1 MIITPLPVKKLTSLF
16 FSLVLC
22 ASLCLTAIPIQ
33 AEEVSHPGGEI
44 ATSEQA
50 SPETAAGQSSQKPAL
65 MAPNRFLAA
74 AGTVTPL
81 VEEVERTEISVPC
94 SPNPNHP
101 LISYSLSNIFS
112 DKPKVQ
118 FDKPG
123 AYKLLVTKSQSSG
136 GSRHTTLEIPAGYDI
151 LLTGE
156 NGQEKLTS
164 QVNGSLF
171 TVENDATLTI
181 SGLTLDG
188 DGWSHLIQ
196 VEEGGTLILEE
207 GAVLQNCG
215 SSAIVNDGTLIL
227 EEGAVLQNCG
237 SSAIVNNGT
246 LTMHGGTITRNDTLQ
261 KNIQRGNGGVLN
273 CEGATFTMTGGS
285 ITCNGDVDDGQGAN
299 QNAASTKGY
308 AGGVTNLGTFTMTGG
323 DITGNQV
330 APSPSG
336 MAAAGVY
343 NGGSFEMGGSAKVAQ
358 NVSVLARDAGGV
370 YNAKGATFT
379 LTGNAQIC
387 ENKALQSGG
396 GVYNAGTFEMEG
408 GVIRDHTV
416 TQFGGGVYNA
426 EDATFTLSGGTI
438 DNNTAY
444 DGKGSSNAMNTN
456 TGGGV
461 YNAGTFVMEGG
472 TISNNRAGK
481 GGGIFSG
488 NPMTGS
494 PAATFT
500 MTGGTIDNNTAE
512 ANGGGL
518 FVFTNS
524 TATIS
529 GGKITNNT
537 ANAQNGGGFSGGGIY
552 INQHLKDESQN
563 GTLYLY
569 NAAIYDNTS
578 GQKVYPDGR
587 RKAEGSGIAAC
598 PYSNVHIYM
607 TDGGAVFDNKSA
619 DGSPQPQIFVATPYD
634 EYLDPNRTHV
644 VELSRYMLGGGAYH
658 WTDASG
664 APLTDQQ
671 LHADNI
677 AAYNTVTQDSD
688 AAQAAL
694 QKAKVFI
701 YGNTAADRG
710 GGIGCNGNL
719 YLGTGPENVLRV
731 QKAVSGDATQT
742 EFSFTLTLRDAN
754 GDAYT
759 APVWQSLD
767 GGAATQVTPD
777 AEGIL
782 TFTLQ
787 AGQQAEFLS
796 LADNTQYTVAEAPA
810 GACTTTV
817 NGTPGSS
824 ASGVLT
830 SGSYYSAIEELTF
843 LNQYPE
849 TETPEPPTSEPPAEE
864 PPVSGPQE
872 EAPTPQ
878 TPDVP
883 AAATAASIPQ
893 TGDSLNLTLLYL
905 ALAGSLAGLCALAY
919 RAKRRR

>member
-81 VEEVERTEISVPC
+81 VEEVDRTVISVP
-94 SPNPNHP
+94 SFPYPFDP
-101 LISYSLSNIFS
+101 EFSFSLSNIFKFKS
-112 DKPKVQ
+112 DVH
-118 FDKPG
+118 FDDPG
-123 AYKLLVTKSQSSG
+123 AYKLLVTETQSSG
-136 GSRHTTLEIPAGYDI
+136 DSSRYTTLEIPAGYDI

-156 NGQEKLTS
+156 TGGEILTS
-164 QVNGSLF
+164 QASGSLF
-171 TVENDATLTI
+171 TVKDGATLTI
-181 SGLTLDG
+181 SNLILDG
-188 DGWSHLIQ
+188 NGRSHLIQ
-196 VEEGGTLILEE
+196 VEEGGK
-207 GAVLQNCG
+207 
-215 SSAIVNDGTLIL
+215 LIL

-285 ITCNGDVDDGQGAN
+285 ITCNGDVDDGQGAE
-299 QNAASTKGY
+299 QDAASNAGY

-323 DITGNQV
+323 KITGNRV
-330 APSPSG
+330 APFPSG
-336 MAAAGVY
+336 KAAAGVY
-343 NGGSFEMGGSAKVAQ
+343 NGGSFEMSDSAKVAQ
-358 NVSVLARDAGGV
+358 NVSVLASDAGGV

-379 LTGNAQIC
+379 LTGDAQIC
-387 ENKALQSGG
+387 ENKAQQSGG
-396 GVYNAGTFEMEG
+396 GVYNAGTFEMDG
-408 GVIRDHTV
+408 GVISNHIV

-438 DNNTAY
+438 QYNTAY
-444 DGKGSSNAMNTN
+444 DGTGSSTAINTN

-461 YNAGTFVMEGG
+461 YNAGTFKMEGG

-481 GGGIFSG
+481 GGGIHSG
-488 NPMTGS
+488 NPMTNS

-529 GGKITNNT
+529 GGNITNNT

-552 INQHLKDESQN
+552 INQSLTDESQN

-578 GQKVYPDGR
+578 GKKDYPDGR
-587 RKAEGSGIAAC
+587 KEGSGIAAC

-607 TDGGAVFDNKSA
+607 TDGGAVFGNKSA
-619 DGSPQPQIFVATPYD
+619 DGSLQPQIFVANPYD
-634 EYLDPNRTHV
+634 EYLDPDRTHV

-694 QKAKVFI
+694 QKAKVI
-701 YGNTAADRG
+701 ISGNTSADRG

-719 YLGTGPENVLRV
+719 YLGTGPENILRV

-742 EFSFTLTLRDAN
+742 EFSFTLTLQDASGN
-754 GDAYT
+754 AYT

-767 GGAATQVTPD
+767 GGAATQVSPD

-796 LADNTQYTVAEAPA
+796 LADGTQYTVAEAPA

-817 NGTPGSS
+817 NGTPGRS

-830 SGSYYSAIEELTF
+830 SGSYSAIAELMF

-849 TETPEPPTSEPPAEE
+849 TETPEPSTSEPPAEE

>member
-50 SPETAAGQSSQKPAL
+50 SPETAADQSSQKPAL

-81 VEEVERTEISVPC
+81 VEEVKRTEISVPYFLF
-94 SPNPNHP
+94 PGF
-101 LISYSLSNIFS
+101 SYSLSDIFEYNT
-112 DKPKVQ
+112 DVQ

-123 AYKLLVTKSQSSG
+123 AYTLLVTETQFSD
-136 GSRHTTLEIPAGYDI
+136 SRSHKTLEIPTGYDI
-151 LLTGE
+151 LLTGKSGE
-156 NGQEKLTS
+156 EILTS
-164 QVNGSLF
+164 QASGSLF
-171 TVENDATLTI
+171 TVESGATLTI
-181 SGLTLDG
+181 SGLILDG
-188 DGWSHLIQ
+188 DGRSHLIQ

-227 EEGAVLQNCG
+227 KEGAVLQNCG

-246 LTMHGGTITRNDTLQ
+246 LTMYGGTITQNDTLQ
-261 KNIQRGNGGVLN
+261 KKIRRGNGGVLN
-273 CEGATFTMTGGS
+273 REGATFTMYGGS
-285 ITCNGDVDDGQGAN
+285 ITCNGDLEGGEGAN
-299 QNAASTKGY
+299 QNAASTDGY

-323 DITGNQV
+323 EITGNQV
-330 APSPSG
+330 APSPIG
-336 MAAAGVY
+336 KAAAGVY
-343 NGGSFEMGGSAKVAQ
+343 NGGIFEMSGSAKVAQ
-358 NVSVLARDAGGV
+358 NVSVLASDAGGV

-379 LTGNAQIC
+379 LAGDAQIC
-387 ENKALQSGG
+387 ENTALQSGG
-396 GVYNAGTFEMEG
+396 GVYNDGIFEMEG
-408 GVIRDHTV
+408 GVISGHTV

-426 EDATFTLSGGTI
+426 EGATFTLSDGTI
-438 DNNTAY
+438 QNNTAY
-444 DGKGSSNAMNTN
+444 DGTGSSTAINTN

-461 YNAGTFVMEGG
+461 YNAGTFKMEGG
-472 TISNNRAGK
+472 TISYNRAGK
-481 GGGIFSG
+481 GGGIHSG
-488 NPMTGS
+488 NPLTGS

-500 MTGGTIDNNTAE
+500 MTGGTIDHNTAE

-524 TATIS
+524 TATIF
-529 GGKITNNT
+529 GGNITNNT
-537 ANAQNGGGFSGGGIY
+537 AKAQNGGGFSGGGIY
-552 INQHLKDESQN
+552 INQSVTDESQN

-587 RKAEGSGIAAC
+587 KEGSGIAAC

-607 TDGGAVFDNKSA
+607 TDGGAVFGNKSA
-619 DGSPQPQIFVATPYD
+619 DGSPQPQIFVANPYD

-688 AAQAAL
+688 AAKAAL

-701 YGNTAADRG
+701 YGNTSADRG

-719 YLGTGPENVLRV
+719 YLGTGPENTLRV

-742 EFSFTLTLRDAN
+742 EFSFTLTLQDAN

-767 GGAATQVTPD
+767 GGAATQVSPD

-796 LADNTQYTVAEAPA
+796 LANGTQYTVAEAPA

-830 SGSYYSAIEELTF
+830 SGSYYSAIEELMF

>member
-81 VEEVERTEISVPC
+81 VEEVDRTVISVP
-94 SPNPNHP
+94 SFPYPFDP
-101 LISYSLSNIFS
+101 EFSFSLSNIFKFKS
-112 DKPKVQ
+112 DVH
-118 FDKPG
+118 FDDPG
-123 AYKLLVTKSQSSG
+123 AYKLLVTETQSSG
-136 GSRHTTLEIPAGYDI
+136 DSSRYTTLEIPAGYDI

-156 NGQEKLTS
+156 TGGEILTS
-164 QVNGSLF
+164 QASGSLF
-171 TVENDATLTI
+171 TVKDGATLTI
-181 SGLTLDG
+181 SNLILDG
-188 DGWSHLIQ
+188 NGRSHLIQ

-215 SSAIVNDGTLIL
+215 SSAIVNDGM
-227 EEGAVLQNCG
+227 
-237 SSAIVNNGT
+237 
-246 LTMHGGTITRNDTLQ
+246 LTMYGGTITRNDTLQ
-261 KNIQRGNGGVLN
+261 KKMRRGNGGVLN
-273 CEGATFTMTGGS
+273 REGATFTMYGGF
-285 ITCNGDVDDGQGAN
+285 ITCNGYLDGGEGAN

-323 DITGNQV
+323 EITGNRV
-330 APSPSG
+330 APLPSG

-343 NGGSFEMGGSAKVAQ
+343 NGGSFKMDGSAKVAQ
-358 NVSVLARDAGGV
+358 NVSVLVSDAGGV

-379 LTGNAQIC
+379 LAGNAQII
-387 ENKALQSGG
+387 ENTAPENTKQHSGG
-396 GVYNAGTFEMEG
+396 GVYNDGTFKMEG
-408 GVIRDHTV
+408 GVISGHTV
-416 TQFGGGVYNA
+416 TQFGGGVCNA
-426 EDATFTLSGGTI
+426 KDATFTLSGGTI
-438 DNNTAY
+438 QYNTAY
-444 DGKGSSNAMNTN
+444 DGTGSSNAINTN

-481 GGGIFSG
+481 GGGILSG
-488 NPMTGS
+488 NPMTGA
-494 PAATFT
+494 PATFT
-500 MTGGTIDNNTAE
+500 MTGGTIDHNTAE

-524 TATIS
+524 TATIYR
-529 GGKITNNT
+529 GKITNNT

-552 INQHLKDESQN
+552 INQHLKYESQN

-607 TDGGAVFDNKSA
+607 TAGGAVFGNKSA
-619 DGSPQPQIFVATPYD
+619 DDSPQPQIFVATPYD

-694 QKAKVFI
+694 QKAEVFI

-719 YLGTGPENVLRV
+719 YLGTGPENTLRV

-742 EFSFTLTLRDAN
+742 EFSFTLTLQDAS

-767 GGAATQVTPD
+767 GGAATLVTPD

-796 LADNTQYTVAEAPA
+796 LANGTQYTVAEAPA

-830 SGSYYSAIEELTF
+830 SGSYSAIAELTF

-849 TETPEPPTSEPPAEE
+849 TETPEPPAEE

>member
-101 LISYSLSNIFS
+101 LISYSLSDIFN
-112 DKPKVQ
+112 DKPKVH
-118 FDKPG
+118 FDDPG
-123 AYKLLVTKSQSSG
+123 AYKLLVTKSQSSD
-136 GSRHTTLEIPAGYDI
+136 SRPHTTLEIPAGYDI

-164 QVNGSLF
+164 QGNGSLF

-227 EEGAVLQNCG
+227 KEGAVLQNCG
-237 SSAIVNNGT
+237 SSAIVNDGM
-246 LTMHGGTITRNDTLQ
+246 LTMYGGTITRNDTLQ
-261 KNIQRGNGGVLN
+261 KKMRRGNGGVLN
-273 CEGATFTMTGGS
+273 REGATFTMYGGS
-285 ITCNGDVDDGQGAN
+285 ITCNGDVDGGEGAN

-323 DITGNQV
+323 EITGNRV
-330 APSPSG
+330 APLPSG

-343 NGGSFEMGGSAKVAQ
+343 NGGIFKMDGSAKVAK
-358 NVSVLARDAGGV
+358 NVSVLASDAGGV
-370 YNAKGATFT
+370 YNANGATFT
-379 LTGNAQIC
+379 LAGNAQII
-387 ENKALQSGG
+387 ENTAPENTEQHSGG
-396 GVYNAGTFEMEG
+396 GVYNDGTFEMEG
-408 GVIRDHTV
+408 GVIRGHTV

-481 GGGIFSG
+481 GGGILSG
-488 NPMTGS
+488 NPMTGA
-494 PAATFT
+494 PATFT
-500 MTGGTIDNNTAE
+500 MTGGTIDHNIAE

-524 TATIS
+524 TATIYR
-529 GGKITNNT
+529 GKITNNT

-587 RKAEGSGIAAC
+587 RKAAGSGIAAC

-607 TDGGAVFDNKSA
+607 TDGGAVFGNKSA
-619 DGSPQPQIFVATPYD
+619 DDSPQPQIFVATPYD
-634 EYLDPNRTHV
+634 EYLDPERTHV

-694 QKAKVFI
+694 QKAEVFI

-719 YLGTGPENVLRV
+719 YLGTGPENTLRV

-742 EFSFTLTLRDAN
+742 EFSFTLTLRDASGN
-754 GDAYT
+754 AYT
-759 APVWQSLD
+759 DQVWQSLD
-767 GGAATQVTPD
+767 GGAATLVTPD

-796 LADNTQYTVAEAPA
+796 LADDTQYTVAEAPA

-830 SGSYYSAIEELTF
+830 SGSYSAIEELMF

-849 TETPEPPTSEPPAEE
+849 TETPEPPAEE

>member
-81 VEEVERTEISVPC
+81 VEEVKRTEISVPC

-101 LISYSLSNIFS
+101 LISYSLSNIFN
-112 DKPKVQ
+112 DKSKVQ

-123 AYKLLVTKSQSSG
+123 AYTLLVTKSQSSG

-156 NGQEKLTS
+156 NGQETLTS
-164 QVNGSLF
+164 QGNGSLF

-237 SSAIVNNGT
+237 SSAIVNDGT
-246 LTMHGGTITRNDTLQ
+246 LTMYGGTITRNDTLQ
-261 KNIQRGNGGVLN
+261 KEMRRGNGGVLN
-273 CEGATFTMTGGS
+273 REGATFTMYGGS
-285 ITCNGDVDDGQGAN
+285 ITRNGDLDDGEGAE
-299 QNAASTKGY
+299 QNAASDAGY

-323 DITGNQV
+323 EITGNQV

-336 MAAAGVY
+336 KAAAGVY
-343 NGGSFEMGGSAKVAQ
+343 NGGRFEMGGSAKVSQ
-358 NVSVLARDAGGV
+358 NVSVLAIDAGGV
-370 YNAKGATFT
+370 YNAKDATFT

-387 ENKALQSGG
+387 ENTALQSGG
-396 GVYNAGTFEMEG
+396 GVYNDGIFEMDG
-408 GVIRDHTV
+408 GVISGHTV

-426 EDATFTLSGGTI
+426 KDATFTLSDGTI
-438 DNNTAY
+438 QNNTAY
-444 DGKGSSNAMNTN
+444 DGTGSSTAINTN

-461 YNAGTFVMEGG
+461 YNAGTFEMEGG

-481 GGGIFSG
+481 GGGIHSG
-488 NPMTGS
+488 NPLTGS
-494 PAATFT
+494 PATFT
-500 MTGGTIDNNTAE
+500 MTGGTIDNNIAE

-524 TATIS
+524 TARIC
-529 GGKITNNT
+529 GGYITNNT

-552 INQHLKDESQN
+552 INQSETDEKQN

-569 NAAIYDNTS
+569 NAAIYNNTS
-578 GQKVYPDGR
+578 GKTDYPDGR
-587 RKAEGSGIAAC
+587 KEGSGIAAC

-607 TDGGAVFDNKSA
+607 TDGGAVFGNKSA
-619 DGSPQPQIFVATPYD
+619 DGSLQPQIFVANPYD
-634 EYLDPNRTHV
+634 EYLDPDRTHV

-677 AAYNTVTQDSD
+677 AAYNTVTLDSD
-688 AAQAAL
+688 AAKAAL
-694 QKAKVFI
+694 QKAEVFI
-701 YGNTAADRG
+701 YGNTSADRG

-719 YLGTGPENVLRV
+719 YLGTGPENILRV

-742 EFSFTLTLRDAN
+742 EFSFTLTLQDASGN
-754 GDAYT
+754 AYT
-759 APVWQSLD
+759 DSVWQSLD
-767 GGAATQVTPD
+767 GGAATQVSPD

-796 LADNTQYTVAEAPA
+796 LADGTRYTVAEAPA

-830 SGSYYSAIEELTF
+830 SGSYSAIAELTF

-893 TGDSLNLTLLYL
+893 TGDSLDLTLLYL

>member
-101 LISYSLSNIFS
+101 LISYSLSDIFN
-112 DKPKVQ
+112 DKPKVH

-123 AYKLLVTKSQSSG
+123 AYKLLVTESQSSG
-136 GSRHTTLEIPAGYDI
+136 GSRQKTLEIPAGYDI

-156 NGQEKLTS
+156 NGQETLTS
-164 QVNGSLF
+164 QVTGSLF

-196 VEEGGTLILEE
+196 VEEGGKLILEE

-227 EEGAVLQNCG
+227 KEGAVLQNCG
-237 SSAIVNNGT
+237 SSAIENNGM
-246 LTMHGGTITRNDTLQ
+246 LTMYGGTITRNDTLQ
-261 KNIQRGNGGVLN
+261 KKMRRGNGGVLN
-273 CEGATFTMTGGS
+273 REGATFTMYGGF
-285 ITCNGDVDDGQGAN
+285 ITCNGYLDGGEGAN

-323 DITGNQV
+323 EITGNRV
-330 APSPSG
+330 APLPSG

-343 NGGSFEMGGSAKVAQ
+343 NGGSFKMDGSAKVAQ
-358 NVSVLARDAGGV
+358 NVSVLASDAGGV
-370 YNAKGATFT
+370 YNAKDATFT
-379 LTGNAQIC
+379 LTGNAQII
-387 ENKALQSGG
+387 ENTAPENTKQHSGG
-396 GVYNAGTFEMEG
+396 GVYNDGTFEMEG
-408 GVIRDHTV
+408 GVISGHTV
-416 TQFGGGVYNA
+416 TQFGGGVCNA
-426 EDATFTLSGGTI
+426 KDAMFTLSGGII

-444 DGKGSSNAMNTN
+444 DGKGSSNAINTN

-481 GGGIFSG
+481 GGGILSG
-488 NPMTGS
+488 NPKTGA
-494 PAATFT
+494 PATFT

-518 FVFTNS
+518 FVYTNS

-529 GGKITNNT
+529 GGYITNNT

-552 INQHLKDESQN
+552 INQSETDEKQN

-578 GQKVYPDGR
+578 GKKVYPDG

-598 PYSNVHIYM
+598 AYSNVHIYM
-607 TDGGAVFDNKSA
+607 TDGGAVFGNKSA
-619 DGSPQPQIFVATPYD
+619 DRSPQPQIFVATPYD

-694 QKAKVFI
+694 QKAEVFI

-719 YLGTGPENVLRV
+719 YLGTGPENILRV

-742 EFSFTLTLRDAN
+742 EFSFTLTLQDAN

-796 LADNTQYTVAEAPA
+796 LADDTQYTVAEAPA

-817 NGTPGSS
+817 NGTPGNS

-830 SGSYYSAIEELTF
+830 SGSYSAIEELTF

-849 TETPEPPTSEPPAEE
+849 TETPEPPTSE

>member
-81 VEEVERTEISVPC
+81 VEEVERTEISVP
-94 SPNPNHP
+94 SFPYPFDP
-101 LISYSLSNIFS
+101 EFSFSLSDIFKF
-112 DKPKVQ
+112 KPDVH
-118 FDKPG
+118 FDEPG
-123 AYKLLVTKSQSSG
+123 AYKLLVTETQLSD
-136 GSRHTTLEIPAGYDI
+136 SRSHTTLEIPAGYDI

-156 NGQEKLTS
+156 TGEKILTS
-164 QVNGSLF
+164 QANGSLF
-171 TVENDATLTI
+171 TVKDGATLTI
-181 SGLTLDG
+181 SNLILDG
-188 DGWSHLIQ
+188 NGRPHLIQ
-196 VEEGGTLILEE
+196 VEKGGTLILEE

-215 SSAIVNDGTLIL
+215 SSAIVNDGTL
-227 EEGAVLQNCG
+227 
-237 SSAIVNNGT
+237 
-246 LTMHGGTITRNDTLQ
+246 TMYGGTITRNDTLQ
-261 KNIQRGNGGVLN
+261 KEMRRGNGGVLN
-273 CEGATFTMTGGS
+273 REGATFTMYGGS
-285 ITCNGDVDDGQGAN
+285 ITCNGDVDDGEGAE
-299 QNAASTKGY
+299 QDAASDAGY
-308 AGGVTNLGTFTMTGG
+308 AGGVTNLGTFIMNGG
-323 DITGNQV
+323 EITGNQV

-336 MAAAGVY
+336 KAAAGVY
-343 NGGSFEMGGSAKVAQ
+343 NGGIFEMSGSAKVAQ
-358 NVSVLARDAGGV
+358 NVSVLASDVGGV
-370 YNAKGATFT
+370 YNAKDATFT
-379 LTGNAQIC
+379 LTEDAQIIG
-387 ENKALQSGG
+387 NRAMQSGG
-396 GVYNAGTFEMEG
+396 GVYNAGTFKMDG
-408 GVIRDHTV
+408 GVISGHTV

-426 EDATFTLSGGTI
+426 EGATFTLSGGTI
-438 DNNTAY
+438 QNNTAY
-444 DGKGSSNAMNTN
+444 DGTGSSTAINTN

-461 YNAGTFVMEGG
+461 YNAGTFEMKGG
-472 TISNNRAGK
+472 TIYSNRAGK
-481 GGGIFSG
+481 GGGIHSG
-488 NPMTGS
+488 NPLTGS

-524 TATIS
+524 TARIY

-552 INQHLKDESQN
+552 INQSLTDEKQN

-578 GQKVYPDGR
+578 GQKDYPDGR
-587 RKAEGSGIAAC
+587 KEGSGIAAC

-607 TDGGAVFDNKSA
+607 TDGGAVFGNKSA
-619 DGSPQPQIFVATPYD
+619 DGSLQPQIFVANPYD
-634 EYLDPNRTHV
+634 EYLDPDRTHV
-644 VELSRYMLGGGAYH
+644 VELSRYMLGGGVYH

-688 AAQAAL
+688 AAKAAL

-719 YLGTGPENVLRV
+719 YLGTGPENTLRV

-742 EFSFTLTLRDAN
+742 EFSFTLTLQDAN

-767 GGAATQVTPD
+767 GGAATQVSPN

-796 LADNTQYTVAEAPA
+796 LANGTQYTVAEAPA

-830 SGSYYSAIEELTF
+830 SGSYSAIAELTF

-849 TETPEPPTSEPPAEE
+849 TETPEPPAEE

>member
-81 VEEVERTEISVPC
+81 VEEVERTEISVPYFLF
-94 SPNPNHP
+94 PGF
-101 LISYSLSNIFS
+101 SYSLSDIFKFQS
-112 DKPKVQ
+112 DVH
-118 FDKPG
+118 FDDPG
-123 AYKLLVTKSQSSG
+123 AYTLLVTETQLSD
-136 GSRHTTLEIPAGYDI
+136 SRPHTTLEIPAGYDI

-156 NGQEKLTS
+156 NGQEILTS
-164 QVNGSLF
+164 QANGSLF

-196 VEEGGTLILEE
+196 VEEGGRLILEE

-227 EEGAVLQNCG
+227 KEGAVLQNCG
-237 SSAIVNNGT
+237 SSAIENDGT
-246 LTMHGGTITRNDTLQ
+246 LTMYGGTITQNDTLQ
-261 KNIQRGNGGVLN
+261 KEMRRGNGGVLN
-273 CEGATFTMTGGS
+273 REGATFTMYGGS
-285 ITCNGDVDDGQGAN
+285 ITCNGDLDGGEGAN
-299 QNAASTKGY
+299 QNAASDAGY

-323 DITGNQV
+323 EITGNQV

-336 MAAAGVY
+336 KAAAGVY
-343 NGGSFEMGGSAKVAQ
+343 NGGIFEMSGSAKVAQ
-358 NVSVLARDAGGV
+358 NVSVLASDVGGV
-370 YNAKGATFT
+370 YNAKDATFTLTEDAQIIGNRAMQSGGGVYNAGTFKMDGGVISGHTVTQFGGGVYNAEGATFT
-379 LTGNAQIC
+379 LSGGTIQNNTAYDGTVSSTAINT
-387 ENKALQSGG
+387 NTGG

-408 GVIRDHTV
+408 G
-416 TQFGGGVYNA
+416 
-426 EDATFTLSGGTI
+426 
-438 DNNTAY
+438 
-444 DGKGSSNAMNTN
+444 
-456 TGGGV
+456 
-461 YNAGTFVMEGG
+461 
-472 TISNNRAGK
+472 TISYNRAGK
-481 GGGIFSG
+481 GGGIHSG
-488 NPMTGS
+488 NPLTGS

-500 MTGGTIDNNTAE
+500 MTGGTIDHNTAE

-524 TATIS
+524 TARIY

-552 INQHLKDESQN
+552 INQSLTDESQN

-578 GQKVYPDGR
+578 GKKDYPDGR
-587 RKAEGSGIAAC
+587 KEGSGIAAC

-607 TDGGAVFDNKSA
+607 TDGGAVFGNKSA
-619 DGSPQPQIFVATPYD
+619 DGSLQPQIFVANPYD
-634 EYLDPNRTHV
+634 EYLDPDRTHV

-694 QKAKVFI
+694 QKADVI
-701 YGNTAADRG
+701 ISGNTSADRG

-719 YLGTGPENVLRV
+719 YLGTGPENILRV

-742 EFSFTLTLRDAN
+742 EFSFTLTLQDASGN
-754 GDAYT
+754 AYT

-767 GGAATQVTPD
+767 GGAATQATPD
-777 AEGIL
+777 ADGTL

-796 LADNTQYTVAEAPA
+796 LADGTRYTVAEAPA

-830 SGSYYSAIEELTF
+830 SGSYSAIEELMF

>member
-50 SPETAAGQSSQKPAL
+50 SPETDAGQSSQKPAL

-81 VEEVERTEISVPC
+81 VEEVKRTEISVP
-94 SPNPNHP
+94 SFPIPSVP
-101 LISYSLSNIFS
+101 EISYSLSEIFE
-112 DKPKVQ
+112 DKSKVQ

-123 AYKLLVTKSQSSG
+123 AYTLLVTETQSSE
-136 GSRHTTLEIPAGYDI
+136 SRSHRTLEIPAGYDI
-151 LLTGE
+151 LLTGKSGE
-156 NGQEKLTS
+156 EILTS
-164 QVNGSLF
+164 QASGSLF
-171 TVENDATLTI
+171 TVESGATLTI
-181 SGLTLDG
+181 SGLTLDA

-196 VEEGGTLILEE
+196 VKEGGTLILEE

-227 EEGAVLQNCG
+227 KEGAVLQNCG

-246 LTMHGGTITRNDTLQ
+246 LTMYGGTITQNDTLQ
-261 KNIQRGNGGVLN
+261 KKIRRGNGGVLN
-273 CEGATFTMTGGS
+273 CEGATFTMYGGT
-285 ITCNGDVDDGQGAN
+285 ITCNGDLDGGEGAN
-299 QNAASTKGY
+299 QNAASDAGY

-323 DITGNQV
+323 EITGNRV
-330 APSPSG
+330 APFPSG
-336 MAAAGVY
+336 KAAAGVY
-343 NGGSFEMGGSAKVAQ
+343 NGGRFEMGGSAKVAQ
-358 NVSVLARDAGGV
+358 NVSVLASDAGGV

-379 LTGNAQIC
+379 LAGDAQIC
-387 ENKALQSGG
+387 ENTALQSGG
-396 GVYNAGTFEMEG
+396 GVYNDGIFEMEG
-408 GVIRDHTV
+408 GVISGHTV

-426 EDATFTLSGGTI
+426 EGATFTLSDGTI
-438 DNNTAY
+438 QNNTAY
-444 DGKGSSNAMNTN
+444 DGTGSSTAINTN

-461 YNAGTFVMEGG
+461 YNAGTFKMEGG
-472 TISNNRAGK
+472 TISYNRAGK
-481 GGGIFSG
+481 GGGIHSG
-488 NPMTGS
+488 NPLTGS

-500 MTGGTIDNNTAE
+500 MTDGTIDHNTAE

-524 TATIS
+524 TATIF
-529 GGKITNNT
+529 GGNITNNT
-537 ANAQNGGGFSGGGIY
+537 AKAQNGGGFSGGGIY
-552 INQHLKDESQN
+552 INQSVTDESQN

-578 GQKVYPDGR
+578 GKRDYPDGR
-587 RKAEGSGIAAC
+587 KEGSGIAAC

-607 TDGGAVFDNKSA
+607 TDGGAVFGNKSA
-619 DGSPQPQIFVATPYD
+619 DGSPQPQIFVANPYD

-677 AAYNTVTQDSD
+677 AAYNTVTQDSA

-694 QKAKVFI
+694 QEAEVI
-701 YGNTAADRG
+701 ISGNTSADRG

-719 YLGTGPENVLRV
+719 YLGTGPENILRV

-742 EFSFTLTLRDAN
+742 EFSFTLTLQDAS

-759 APVWQSLD
+759 DPVWQSLD
-767 GGAATQVTPD
+767 GGAATLATPD

-796 LADNTQYTVAEAPA
+796 LADGTRYTVAEAPA

-830 SGSYYSAIEELTF
+830 SGSYSAIAELTF

>member
-1 MIITPLPVKKLTSLF
+1 M
-16 FSLVLC
+16 LC

-81 VEEVERTEISVPC
+81 VEEVERTEISVPYFLF
-94 SPNPNHP
+94 PGF
-101 LISYSLSNIFS
+101 SYSLSDIFKFQS
-112 DKPKVQ
+112 DVH
-118 FDKPG
+118 FDEPG
-123 AYKLLVTKSQSSG
+123 AYKLLVTENQSTG
-136 GSRHTTLEIPAGYDI
+136 DSRPHTTLEVPAGYDI
-151 LLTGE
+151 LLTGKT
-156 NGQEKLTS
+156 GQEILTS
-164 QVNGSLF
+164 KANGSLF
-171 TVENDATLTI
+171 TVEDGATLTI
-181 SGLTLDG
+181 SGLILDG

-196 VEEGGTLILEE
+196 VEEDGTLILEE

-227 EEGAVLQNCG
+227 KEGAVLQNCG
-237 SSAIVNNGT
+237 SSAIENDGT
-246 LTMHGGTITRNDTLQ
+246 LTMYGGTITRNDTLQ
-261 KNIQRGNGGVLN
+261 KEMRRGNGGVLN
-273 CEGATFTMTGGS
+273 REGATFTMYGGS
-285 ITCNGDVDDGQGAN
+285 ITCNGDVDGGEGAN

-323 DITGNQV
+323 EITGNRV
-330 APSPSG
+330 APFPSG
-336 MAAAGVY
+336 KAAAGVY
-343 NGGSFEMGGSAKVAQ
+343 NGGIFEMSGSAKVAQ
-358 NVSVLARDAGGV
+358 NVSVLASDAGGV

-379 LTGNAQIC
+379 LTEDAQIC
-387 ENKALQSGG
+387 ENTAPQSGG

-408 GVIRDHTV
+408 GVIRGHTV

-438 DNNTAY
+438 QYNTAY
-444 DGKGSSNAMNTN
+444 DGTGSSTAINTN

-461 YNAGTFVMEGG
+461 YNAGTFKMEGG
-472 TISNNRAGK
+472 TISYNRAGK
-481 GGGIFSG
+481 GGGIHSG

-524 TATIS
+524 TARIYR
-529 GGKITNNT
+529 GEITNNT
-537 ANAQNGGGFSGGGIY
+537 AKAQNGGGFSGGGIY
-552 INQHLKDESQN
+552 INQSVRNESQN

-569 NAAIYDNTS
+569 NAAIYNNTS
-578 GQKVYPDGR
+578 GQEDYPDGR
-587 RKAEGSGIAAC
+587 KEGSGIAAC

-607 TDGGAVFDNKSA
+607 TDGGAVFGNKSA
-619 DGSPQPQIFVATPYD
+619 DGSPQPQIFVANPYD

-694 QKAKVFI
+694 QKAEVI
-701 YGNTAADRG
+701 ISGNTSADRG

-719 YLGTGPENVLRV
+719 YLGTGPENILRV

-742 EFSFTLTLRDAN
+742 EFSFTLTLQDASGN
-754 GDAYT
+754 AYT

-767 GGAATQVTPD
+767 GGAATQATPD
-777 AEGIL
+777 ADGTL

-796 LADNTQYTVAEAPA
+796 LADGTQYTVAEAPA

-830 SGSYYSAIEELTF
+830 SGSYYSAIAELTF

-864 PPVSGPQE
+864 SPVSGPQE

>member
-1 MIITPLPVKKLTSLF
+1 MIITPPLPVKKLTSLF

-81 VEEVERTEISVPC
+81 VEEVDRTVISVP
-94 SPNPNHP
+94 SFPYPNVPE
-101 LISYSLSNIFS
+101 LSFSLSDIFENKS
-112 DKPKVQ
+112 RVH
-118 FDKPG
+118 FDKPD
-123 AYKLLVTKSQSSG
+123 AYTLRVTKNQPSDSG
-136 GSRHTTLEIPAGYDI
+136 LHTTLEIPAGYDI

-156 NGQEKLTS
+156 NGQEILTS

-171 TVENDATLTI
+171 TVKNDATLTI

-227 EEGAVLQNCG
+227 QEGAVLQNCG
-237 SSAIVNNGT
+237 SSAIVNDGT

-323 DITGNQV
+323 EITGNQV

-343 NGGSFEMGGSAKVAQ
+343 NGGRFEMGGSAQVAQ
-358 NVSVLARDAGGV
+358 NVSVLLSDAGGV

-379 LTGNAQIC
+379 LAEDAQIC
-387 ENKALQSGG
+387 ENTAPQSGG
-396 GVYNAGTFEMEG
+396 GVYNDGTFKMEG
-408 GVIRDHTV
+408 GVISGHTV
-416 TQFGGGVYNA
+416 TQFGGGVCNA
-426 EDATFTLSGGTI
+426 KDAMFTLSGGTI
-438 DNNTAY
+438 QYNTAY
-444 DGKGSSNAMNTN
+444 DGTGSSNAINTN

-481 GGGIFSG
+481 GGGILSG
-488 NPMTGS
+488 NPKTGA
-494 PAATFT
+494 PATFT
-500 MTGGTIDNNTAE
+500 MTGGTIDNNIAE

-529 GGKITNNT
+529 GGYITNNT
-537 ANAQNGGGFSGGGIY
+537 SKAQNGGGFSGGGIY

-578 GQKVYPDGR
+578 GQEDYPDG

-607 TDGGAVFDNKSA
+607 TDGGAVFGNKSA

-634 EYLDPNRTHV
+634 EYLDPERTHV

-796 LADNTQYTVAEAPA
+796 LANGTQYTVAEAPA

-830 SGSYYSAIEELTF
+830 SGSYSAIEELMF

-893 TGDSLNLTLLYL
+893 TGDSLDLTLLYL

>member
-50 SPETAAGQSSQKPAL
+50 PPETAAGQSSQKPAL

-81 VEEVERTEISVPC
+81 VEEVERTEISVP
-94 SPNPNHP
+94 SFPYPFDP
-101 LISYSLSNIFS
+101 EFSFSLSDIFKF
-112 DKPKVQ
+112 KPDVH
-118 FDKPG
+118 FDEPG
-123 AYKLLVTKSQSSG
+123 AYKLLVTETQLSD
-136 GSRHTTLEIPAGYDI
+136 SRSHTTLEIPAGYDI

-156 NGQEKLTS
+156 TGEKILTS
-164 QVNGSLF
+164 QANGSLF
-171 TVENDATLTI
+171 TVKDGATLTI
-181 SGLTLDG
+181 SNLILDG
-188 DGWSHLIQ
+188 NGRPHLIQ
-196 VEEGGTLILEE
+196 VEKGGTLILEE

-215 SSAIVNDGTLIL
+215 SSAIVNDGTL
-227 EEGAVLQNCG
+227 
-237 SSAIVNNGT
+237 
-246 LTMHGGTITRNDTLQ
+246 TMYGGTITRNDTLQ
-261 KNIQRGNGGVLN
+261 KEMRRGNGGVLN
-273 CEGATFTMTGGS
+273 REGATFTMYGGS
-285 ITCNGDVDDGQGAN
+285 ITCNGDVDDGEGAE
-299 QNAASTKGY
+299 QDAASDAGY
-308 AGGVTNLGTFTMTGG
+308 AGGVTNLGTFIMNGG
-323 DITGNQV
+323 EITGNQV

-336 MAAAGVY
+336 KAAAGVY
-343 NGGSFEMGGSAKVAQ
+343 NGGIFEMSGSAKVAQ
-358 NVSVLARDAGGV
+358 NVSVLASDVGGV
-370 YNAKGATFT
+370 YNAKDATFT
-379 LTGNAQIC
+379 LTEDAQIIG
-387 ENKALQSGG
+387 NRAMQSGG
-396 GVYNAGTFEMEG
+396 GVYNAGTFKMDG
-408 GVIRDHTV
+408 GVISGHTV

-426 EDATFTLSGGTI
+426 EGATFTLSGGTI
-438 DNNTAY
+438 QNNTAY
-444 DGKGSSNAMNTN
+444 DGTGSSTAINTN

-461 YNAGTFVMEGG
+461 YNAGTFEMKGG
-472 TISNNRAGK
+472 TIYSNRAGK
-481 GGGIFSG
+481 GGGIHSG
-488 NPMTGS
+488 NPLTGS

-524 TATIS
+524 TARIY

-552 INQHLKDESQN
+552 INQSLTDEKQN

-578 GQKVYPDGR
+578 GQKDYPDGR
-587 RKAEGSGIAAC
+587 KEGSGIAAC

-607 TDGGAVFDNKSA
+607 TDGGAVFGNKSA
-619 DGSPQPQIFVATPYD
+619 DGSLQPQIFVANPYD
-634 EYLDPNRTHV
+634 EYLDPDRTHV
-644 VELSRYMLGGGAYH
+644 VELSRYMLGGGVYH

-688 AAQAAL
+688 AAKAAL

-719 YLGTGPENVLRV
+719 YLGTGPENTLRV

-742 EFSFTLTLRDAN
+742 EFSFTLTLQDAN

-767 GGAATQVTPD
+767 GGAATQVSPN

-796 LADNTQYTVAEAPA
+796 LANGTQYTVAEAPA

-830 SGSYYSAIEELTF
+830 SGSYSAIAELTF

-849 TETPEPPTSEPPAEE
+849 TETPEPPAEE

>member
-81 VEEVERTEISVPC
+81 VEEVERTEISVP
-94 SPNPNHP
+94 SFPYPFDP
-101 LISYSLSNIFS
+101 EFSFSLSDIFKF
-112 DKPKVQ
+112 KPDVH
-118 FDKPG
+118 FDEPG
-123 AYKLLVTKSQSSG
+123 AYKLLVTETQLSD
-136 GSRHTTLEIPAGYDI
+136 SRSHTTLEIPAGYDI

-156 NGQEKLTS
+156 TGEKILTS
-164 QVNGSLF
+164 QANGSLF
-171 TVENDATLTI
+171 TVKDGATLTI
-181 SGLTLDG
+181 SNLILDG
-188 DGWSHLIQ
+188 NGRPHLIQ
-196 VEEGGTLILEE
+196 VEKGGTLILEE

-215 SSAIVNDGTLIL
+215 SSAIVNDGTL
-227 EEGAVLQNCG
+227 
-237 SSAIVNNGT
+237 
-246 LTMHGGTITRNDTLQ
+246 TMYGGTITRNDTLQ
-261 KNIQRGNGGVLN
+261 KEMRRGNGGVLN
-273 CEGATFTMTGGS
+273 REGATFTMYGGS
-285 ITCNGDVDDGQGAN
+285 ITCNGDVDDGEGAE
-299 QNAASTKGY
+299 QDAASDAGY
-308 AGGVTNLGTFTMTGG
+308 AGGVTNLGTFIMNGG
-323 DITGNQV
+323 EITGNQV

-336 MAAAGVY
+336 KAAAGVY
-343 NGGSFEMGGSAKVAQ
+343 NGGIFEMSGSAKVAQ
-358 NVSVLARDAGGV
+358 NVSVLASDVGGV
-370 YNAKGATFT
+370 YNAKDATFT
-379 LTGNAQIC
+379 LTEDAQIIG
-387 ENKALQSGG
+387 NRAMQSGG
-396 GVYNAGTFEMEG
+396 GVYNAGTFKMDG
-408 GVIRDHTV
+408 GVISGHTV

-426 EDATFTLSGGTI
+426 EGATFTLSGGTI
-438 DNNTAY
+438 QNNTAY
-444 DGKGSSNAMNTN
+444 DGTGSSTAINTN

-461 YNAGTFVMEGG
+461 YNAGTFEMKGG
-472 TISNNRAGK
+472 TIYSNRAGK
-481 GGGIFSG
+481 GGGIDSG
-488 NPMTGS
+488 NPLTGS

-524 TATIS
+524 TARIY

-552 INQHLKDESQN
+552 INQSLTDEKQN

-578 GQKVYPDGR
+578 GQKDYPDGR
-587 RKAEGSGIAAC
+587 KEGSGIAAC

-607 TDGGAVFDNKSA
+607 TDGGAVFGNKSA
-619 DGSPQPQIFVATPYD
+619 DGSLQPQIFVANPYD
-634 EYLDPNRTHV
+634 EYLDPDRTHV

-688 AAQAAL
+688 AAKAAL

-719 YLGTGPENVLRV
+719 YLGTGPENTLRV

-742 EFSFTLTLRDAN
+742 EFSFTLTLQDAN

-767 GGAATQVTPD
+767 GGAATQVSPN

-796 LADNTQYTVAEAPA
+796 LANGTQYTVAEAPA

-830 SGSYYSAIEELTF
+830 SGSYSAIAELTF

-849 TETPEPPTSEPPAEE
+849 TETPEPPAEE

>member
-1 MIITPLPVKKLTSLF
+1 M
-16 FSLVLC
+16 LC

-50 SPETAAGQSSQKPAL
+50 SPETDAGQSSQKPAL

-81 VEEVERTEISVPC
+81 VEEVKRTEISVPYFLF
-94 SPNPNHP
+94 PGF
-101 LISYSLSNIFS
+101 SYSLSDIFEYNT
-112 DKPKVQ
+112 DVQ

-123 AYKLLVTKSQSSG
+123 AYTLLVTETQFSD
-136 GSRHTTLEIPAGYDI
+136 SRSHKTLEITAGYDI
-151 LLTGE
+151 LLTGKSGE
-156 NGQEKLTS
+156 EILTS
-164 QVNGSLF
+164 QASGSLF
-171 TVENDATLTI
+171 TVESGATLTI
-181 SGLTLDG
+181 SGLTLDA

-227 EEGAVLQNCG
+227 KEGAVLQNCG

-246 LTMHGGTITRNDTLQ
+246 LTMYGGTITQNDTLQ
-261 KNIQRGNGGVLN
+261 KKIRRGNGGVLN
-273 CEGATFTMTGGS
+273 REGATFTMYGGS
-285 ITCNGDVDDGQGAN
+285 ITCNGDLEGGEGAN
-299 QNAASTKGY
+299 QNAASTDGY

-323 DITGNQV
+323 EITGNQV
-330 APSPSG
+330 APSPIG
-336 MAAAGVY
+336 KAAAGVY
-343 NGGSFEMGGSAKVAQ
+343 NGGIFEMGGSAKVAQ
-358 NVSVLARDAGGV
+358 NVSVLASDAGGV

-379 LTGNAQIC
+379 LTENAQIL
-387 ENKALQSGG
+387 ENTAPQSGG
-396 GVYNAGTFEMEG
+396 GVYNDGIFEMEG
-408 GVIRDHTV
+408 GVISGHTV

-426 EDATFTLSGGTI
+426 EGATFTLSDGTI
-438 DNNTAY
+438 QNNTAY
-444 DGKGSSNAMNTN
+444 DGTGSSTAINTN

-461 YNAGTFVMEGG
+461 YNAGTFKMEGG
-472 TISNNRAGK
+472 TISYNRAGK
-481 GGGIFSG
+481 GGGIHSG
-488 NPMTGS
+488 NPLTGS

-500 MTGGTIDNNTAE
+500 MTGGTIDHNTAE

-529 GGKITNNT
+529 GGNITNNT

-552 INQHLKDESQN
+552 INQSVSDESQN

-569 NAAIYDNTS
+569 NAAIYNNTS
-578 GQKVYPDGR
+578 GKKDYPDGR
-587 RKAEGSGIAAC
+587 KEGSGIAAC

-607 TDGGAVFDNKSA
+607 TDGGAVFGNKSA
-619 DGSPQPQIFVATPYD
+619 DGSPQPQIFVANPYD

-677 AAYNTVTQDSD
+677 AAYNTVTQDSA

-694 QKAKVFI
+694 QEAEVI
-701 YGNTAADRG
+701 ISGNTSADRG

-719 YLGTGPENVLRV
+719 YLGTGPENILRV

-742 EFSFTLTLRDAN
+742 EFSFTLTLQDAS

-759 APVWQSLD
+759 DPVWQSLD
-767 GGAATQVTPD
+767 GGAATLATPD
-777 AEGIL
+777 AEGTL

-796 LADNTQYTVAEAPA
+796 LADGTQYTVAEAPA

-830 SGSYYSAIEELTF
+830 SGSYSAIAELTF

-864 PPVSGPQE
+864 PRSAGRRRKRPPHRHLTSPL
-872 EAPTPQ
+872 PPR
-878 TPDVP
+878 PLRSRKR
-883 AAATAASIPQ
+883 ATA
-893 TGDSLNLTLLYL
+893 
-905 ALAGSLAGLCALAY
+905 
-919 RAKRRR
+919 